1 MASISSS
8 AWKSMS
14 SWGRHKVEHH
24 QSDEH
29 DAHCNADAQPDRFH
43 DALFTA
49 GPVVVGHNGYH
60 AVVQSEY
67 RHEDKA
73 LKLEIYSEYGY
84 GCLGKS
90 NQDFIHPKGHD
101 RADGLHDNRG
111 NAYLVDNGNSS
122 PVRGERTEINP
133 HLLVFGVVQDEG
145 QEHGHNLAE
154 YSGCGSSLDSHFR
167 HSKQAE
173 DKNGVQYNIDDGPG
187 ALCNHTVKGLAR
199 GLENP
204 LEHHFP
210 KQAKAENTYNLQVLD
225 SIFNDNRVVC
235 LAFKEE
241 TRPEYPK
248 QGKEQKAYKGQEQSI
263 DSGQV
268 GIFGIPFPQGAGQ
281 KGIDAHTGSG
291 GHCNQQVLDGECHG
305 DSSEGRLVN
314 HGYKYAVHD
323 VVQRLDQHG
332 DDHWQGHGDQQPL
345 NGHGAHLIF
354 L

>member
-1 MASISSS
+1 MQSKGSGKKPGQGEDTYKLSGHGYNQAVYAVAQGLEHGSHDDAVSCEQE
-8 AWKSMS
+8 AEADNPQGGNADGQHLLVCLEEHEQL
-14 SWGRHKVEHH
+14 GRHKVEHH

-133 HLLVFGVVQDEG
+133 HLLVFCVVQDEG

-173 DKNGVQYNIDDGPG
+173 DKNGVQYNIDDRPG

-210 KQAKAENTYNLQVLD
+210 KKPEAENADNLEILYAV
-225 SIFNDNRVVC
+225 FNDDRVVC
-235 LAFKEE
+235 LAFKEQPGSE
-241 TRPEYPK
+241 QAEYC
-248 QGKEQKAYKGQEQSI
+248 KGQE
-263 DSGQV
+263 
-268 GIFGIPFPQGAGQ
+268 
-281 KGIDAHTGSG
+281 T
-291 GHCNQQVLDGECHG
+291 
-305 DSSEGRLVN
+305 
-314 HGYKYAVHD
+314 
-323 VVQRLDQHG
+323 
-332 DDHWQGHGDQQPL
+332 
-345 NGHGAHLIF
+345 
-354 L
+354 

>member
-1 MASISSS
+1 MQSKGPGKKPGQGEDTYKLSGHGYNQAVYAVAQGLEHGSHDDAVSCEQE
-8 AWKSMS
+8 AEADNPQGRNADGQHLLVCLEEHEQL
-14 SWGRHKVEHH
+14 GRHKVEHH

-49 GPVVVGHNGYH
+49 GPVVVGYNGYH

-84 GCLGKS
+84 GCLGKT

-210 KQAKAENTYNLQVLD
+210 KKPEAENADNLEILYAV
-225 SIFNDNRVVC
+225 FNDDRVVC
-235 LAFKEE
+235 LAFKEQPGSE
-241 TRPEYPK
+241 QAEYC
-248 QGKEQKAYKGQEQSI
+248 KGQE
-263 DSGQV
+263 
-268 GIFGIPFPQGAGQ
+268 A
-281 KGIDAHTGSG
+281 
-291 GHCNQQVLDGECHG
+291 
-305 DSSEGRLVN
+305 
-314 HGYKYAVHD
+314 
-323 VVQRLDQHG
+323 
-332 DDHWQGHGDQQPL
+332 
-345 NGHGAHLIF
+345 
-354 L
+354 